1 MAFLVLNLV
10 SDSAEN
16 LRTPENVQET
26 WLQLTVAAN
35 SQLLNWHLKH
45 QSGDYH
51 KQKRFSKCLNLAI
64 ELDDP
69 LYLFFL
75 NFHERSH
82 GNSFI
87 TAENLDQ
94 SPVSSSSKVHDQTVS
109 QLSA

>member
-1 MAFLVLNLV
+1 MNLL

-16 LRTPENVQET
+16 LVTPENVQET
-26 WLQLTVAAN
+26 WLQQAVAAN

-45 QSGDYH
+45 QSEGYH
-51 KQKRFSKCLNLAI
+51 KRKRFSKCLNLAT
-64 ELDDP
+64 ELNDP

-94 SPVSSSSKVHDQTVS
+94 SPVFSSSKVHDQTVS